1 MKAKGVRAVS
11 GAAGEAEPKLR
22 EVRPSGGEGASMKL
36 VKDVASPAYKVVKS
50 AADLA
55 INGAAPMF
63 SQPLHVG
70 RPNIGSH
77 KRFLQR
83 ASEILE
89 SGWLSNN
96 GPMAQEFEQRIAQFL
111 GVKHC
116 VAMCNGTIALE
127 IATRALE
134 LKGEVIVPSYTFIAT
149 AHALQWQEITPIF
162 ADIDPATHNLD
173 PAAVWRMITPRTT
186 GIIGVH
192 LWGRP
197 SPVKELEAIAREHN
211 LRLMF
216 DASHGF
222 GCSHGGKFLGCFGEC
237 EVFSFHATKFFNT
250 FEGGAVVTNNDGLA
264 EKMRLMRNFGFLGYD
279 NVIYPGTNGKM
290 TEIAAAMGL
299 TNLEDM
305 ADFVESNK
313 RNYRCYRD
321 AIGSIPGL
329 SVLQYDEAERNNFQ
343 YVVAEVAPYFPV
355 SRDRIVEVLHAENIL
370 ARKYFWPGCHNM
382 EPYRSYYPHAGLVL
396 PNTNRVAKHV
406 VVLPTGSA
414 MHTDAIIG
422 ITSVL
427 EALTR
432 GKV

>member
-1 MKAKGVRAVS
+1 
-11 GAAGEAEPKLR
+11 
-22 EVRPSGGEGASMKL
+22 MKL
-36 VKDVASPAYKVVKS
+36 VRDVDVTSDKIIRS

-55 INGAAPMF
+55 INGAPPMF
-63 SQPLHVG
+63 AEPIHVG
-70 RPNIGSH
+70 RPNIGDH

-83 ASEILE
+83 ASNILD

-96 GPMAQEFEQRIAQFL
+96 GPIAQEFEQRIASFL

-192 LWGRP
+192 LWGRA

-222 GCSHGGKFLGCFGEC
+222 GCSLNGELLGGFGEC
-237 EVFSFHATKFFNT
+237 EVFSFHATKVFNT
-250 FEGGAVVTNNDGLA
+250 FEGGAVVTNNDTLA
-264 EKMRLMRNFGFLGYD
+264 EKMRLMRNFGFSGYD

-290 TEIAAAMGL
+290 SEIAAAMGL
-299 TNLEDM
+299 TNLEDLD
-305 ADFVESNK
+305 DFVAINR
-313 RNYRCYRD
+313 RNYQCYRD
-321 AIGSIPGL
+321 AIASIPGL
-329 SVLQYDEAERNNFQ
+329 SMLEYDESERNNYQ
-343 YVVAEVAPYFPV
+343 YVVVEVAPYFPIA
-355 SRDRIVEVLHAENIL
+355 RDRIVEILHAENVL

-382 EPYRSYYPHAGLVL
+382 EPYRSYYPHAELVL
-396 PNTNRVAKHV
+396 PNTKRVSDRV

-414 MHTDAIIG
+414 LQGDAIRG
-422 ITSVL
+422 IVSILGVL
-427 EALTR
+427 AS

>member
-1 MKAKGVRAVS
+1 
-11 GAAGEAEPKLR
+11 
-22 EVRPSGGEGASMKL
+22 MKL
-36 VKDVASPAYKVVKS
+36 VKDADLTSYKVVRS

-55 INGAAPMF
+55 INGAPPMF
-63 SQPLHVG
+63 AEPVHVG
-70 RPNIGSH
+70 RPNIGNH

-83 ASEILE
+83 ASDILE

-96 GPMAQEFEQRIAQFL
+96 GPMAQEFERRIAAFL

-192 LWGRP
+192 LWGRA
-197 SPVKELEAIAREHN
+197 SPVNELKAIAKEHN

-222 GCSHGGKFLGCFGEC
+222 GCSLNGKLLGGFGEC

-250 FEGGAVVTNNDGLA
+250 FEGGAVVTNNDTLA
-264 EKMRLMRNFGFLGYD
+264 EKMRLMRNFGFSGYD

-290 TEIAAAMGL
+290 AEIAAAMGL
-299 TNLEDM
+299 TNLEDL
-305 ADFVESNK
+305 DNFVALNQ
-313 RNYRCYRD
+313 RNYQCYRN
-321 AIGSIPGL
+321 AISSIPGL
-329 SVLQYDEAERNNFQ
+329 SILEYDESERNNFQ
-343 YVVAEVAPYFPV
+343 YVVAEVAPYFPI
-355 SRDRIVEVLHAENIL
+355 SRDKIVEILHAENIL

-396 PNTNRVAKHV
+396 PNTNRVAERV

-414 MHTDAIIG
+414 MRTDDIQA

-427 EALTR
+427 RVLTF
-432 GKV
+432 GNE